1 VLFAWGAENDEI
13 QVPKKSA
20 ETGGH
25 LFILPIA
32 TPLTLPLHA
41 FPHITLGTSAAVT
54 FAKSISILSTK
65 TPFSFSIIIRKTV
78 KNSKIWI
85 KIDETIDATERTVAT
100 LIFGILYVLNWREN
114 FANQ

>member
-54 FAKSISILSTK
+54 FAKSIS
-65 TPFSFSIIIRKTV
+65 FSIIIRKTV